1 MSSSLYL
8 HFSEIIEKACSMDV
22 DEGWINQILYMPLTR
37 YGGHPHTVYTILS
50 FSCLLLVVMV

>member
-8 HFSEIIEKACSMDV
+8 RFSEIIEKACSMDV
-22 DEGWINQILYMPLTR
+22 DEGWINQIFYMPLTR
-37 YGGHPHTVYTILS
+37 YGGHPHTFYTILS